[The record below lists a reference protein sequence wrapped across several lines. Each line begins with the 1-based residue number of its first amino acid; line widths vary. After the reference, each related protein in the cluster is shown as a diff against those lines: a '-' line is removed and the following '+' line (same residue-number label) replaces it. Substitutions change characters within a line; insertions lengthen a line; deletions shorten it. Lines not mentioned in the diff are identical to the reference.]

1 MKLKQKLAGLMA
13 ALMVLGLGS
22 TAIMAEP
29 SPGAGD
35 FDSGYKSP
43 EVGDFDPGYESP
55 GADDGEIDYV
65 EEKIADGIWFM
76 ASGTDSM
83 TPWIEID
90 NSIVKDFNASLEKGF
105 AYSCDKMKTQKTA
118 VALNLFDAYN
128 GKVTVPQKYMA
139 KIAGG
144 EGWVNIFGKSSTT
157 GVYDDFFFSSQNVA
171 NGSKA
176 LNVDVSISQ
185 NSKVAAKLKDVKYAE
200 LTVNGA
206 GNLPGTTSI
215 ELVNSK
221 NPAWGNH
228 NNYVY
233 YYNASKDSFEL
244 ISCSYSWCKDGMSGT
259 YAKDS
264 IIEVSGINK
273 TGTYVLTEKKL
284 SDKITEA
291 AVSKVEIPENPTTAN
306 VSEKISETI
315 KNSTSEKVVSV
326 EIPKNIKVSTTCF
339 KDAKEAGKT
348 LVIEP
353 ADKAVTWTFANF
365 DTLAEMSGDF
375 DPSVKIGDGIIA
387 AIDTAVAK
395 DTSKTLKYTT
405 VSFAYDGKLPGK
417 TDVTLDLSV
426 GTFKDGAK
434 VYLYYFDEKTKKFE
448 FVDDAV
454 YTEGFATFTMTHCS
468 DYIVTNEPLSAAVV
482 KPGTTPAPTKKPG
495 TTPAPTKKP
504 ATVKTG
510 DTATMMVFGLVL
522 LAGFGLMT
530 VAYTRKRRA

>member
-13 ALMVLGLGS
+13 ALMVFGLGS

-43 EVGDFDPGYESP
+43 EVEDFNPGYESP
-55 GADDGEIDYV
+55 GADDEIDYV
-65 EEKIADGIWFM
+65 EEEIADGIWFM

-118 VALNLFDAYN
+118 VALNLFEAYN

-244 ISCSYSWCKDGMSGT
+244 ISCSWCEDGMSGT

-291 AVSKVEIPENPTTAN
+291 AVQDANTSSATTTKEVAAAITN
-306 VSEKISETI
+306 AI
-315 KNSTSEKVVSV
+315 KNAKDNKVDVV
-326 EIPKNIKVSTTCF
+326 KAEIPKNVKVSTTSF
-339 KDAKEAGKT
+339 KEIKEAGKT
-348 LVIEP
+348 LIIEP

-468 DYIVTNEPLSAAVV
+468 DYIVTNEPLGAAVV
-482 KPGTTPAPTKKPG
+482 KPG

>member
-1 MKLKQKLAGLMA
+1 MKLKQKLAALMS

-29 SPGAGD
+29 SPGAGN
-35 FDSGYKSP
+35 
-43 EVGDFDPGYESP
+43 FDPGYESP
-55 GADDGEIDYV
+55 GADDEIDYV
-65 EEKIADGIWFM
+65 EEEIADGIWFM

-144 EGWVNIFGKSSTT
+144 EGWVSIFGKSSNT
-157 GVYDDFFFSSQNVA
+157 GVYDDFFFSTQVA

-221 NPAWGNH
+221 NPAWGMPD
-228 NNYVY
+228 NYLY

-244 ISCSYSWCKDGMSGT
+244 VSCSWSEDGKAGT
-259 YAKDS
+259 YAKDA
-264 IIEVSGINK
+264 IIGVYEINK
-273 TGTYVLTEKKL
+273 AGTYVITEKKL

-291 AVSKVEIPENPTTAN
+291 PVKEAATSDATTTKEVATAITDAIKYAKDNKVD
-306 VSEKISETI
+306 
-315 KNSTSEKVVSV
+315 VVKA
-326 EIPKNIKVSTTCF
+326 EIPKNVKVSTASF
-339 KDAKEAGKT
+339 KEIKEAGKT
-348 LVIEP
+348 LIIEP
-353 ADKAVTWTFANF
+353 ADKVVTWTFANF

-375 DPSVKIGDGIIA
+375 DPSVKIGDGIIE

-426 GTFKDGAK
+426 GAFKDGAK

-468 DYIVTNEPLSAAVV
+468 DYIVTNEPLGAAVV
-482 KPGTTPAPTKKPG
+482 KPG

-522 LAGFGLMT
+522 LAGFGLMA